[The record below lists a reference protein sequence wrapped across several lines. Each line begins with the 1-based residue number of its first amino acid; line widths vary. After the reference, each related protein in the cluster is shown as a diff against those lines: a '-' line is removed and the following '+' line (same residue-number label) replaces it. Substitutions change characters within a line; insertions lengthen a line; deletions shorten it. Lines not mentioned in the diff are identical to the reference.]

1 MRVVLDTNVLVSALV
16 FKRGSLAWFRAHWR
30 DPGVIPL
37 ASRATVNE
45 LIRVLS
51 YPKFQLDKQEIEAL
65 LSDYLPYIEVVD
77 VTATSGSPKCEDPD
91 DQMFV
96 ELAIQGEADVLV
108 KGDAALLAMSSSLSV
123 LSPAQYRDHC
133 HHSG

>member
-1 MRVVLDTNVLVSALV
+1 MRVVFDTNVVVSALI

-30 DPGVIPL
+30 DPKITPL

-51 YPKFQLDKQEIEAL
+51 YSKFQLDKQEIEAL
-65 LSDYLPYIEVVD
+65 LADYLPYIEVVD
-77 VTATSGSPKCEDPD
+77 VPATDGLPKCTDPD

-96 ELAIQGEADVLV
+96 ELAIQGKASVIV
-108 KGDAALLAMSSSLSV
+108 TGDAALLAMSSSLSV
-123 LSPAQYRDHC
+123 LSPAQYRDQW